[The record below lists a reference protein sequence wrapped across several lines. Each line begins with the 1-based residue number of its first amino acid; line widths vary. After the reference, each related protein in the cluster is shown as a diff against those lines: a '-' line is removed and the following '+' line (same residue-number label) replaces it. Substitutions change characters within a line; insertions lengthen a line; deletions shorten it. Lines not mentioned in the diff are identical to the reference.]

1 LKILSAGRLAENFD
15 CLSPKKLCQHYRG
28 KKNAD
33 ILSEGRNLVNTAV
46 KLING
51 YMNYLKRAGEKQA
64 VHEDVSPYGTFD
76 RVYNESDN
84 Q

>member
-1 LKILSAGRLAENFD
+1 VLDHLIAAKDENFI
-15 CLSPKKLCQHYRG
+15 S
-28 KKNAD
+28 AD
-33 ILSEGRNLVNTAV
+33 ILSEGRDLVNTAV

-64 VHEDVSPYGTFD
+64 VHENVSPYGTFD
-76 RVYNESDN
+76 RGHNESDN